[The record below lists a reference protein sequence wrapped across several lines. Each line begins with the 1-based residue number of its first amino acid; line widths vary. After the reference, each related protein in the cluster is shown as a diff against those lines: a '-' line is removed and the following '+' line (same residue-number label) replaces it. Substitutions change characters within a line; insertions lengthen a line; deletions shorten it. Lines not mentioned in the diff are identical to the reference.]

1 MKYKKKALRAK
12 AKEMARPLYARPK
25 ALGKIQETN
34 LLRAQHIAQQ
44 ERLYKANE
52 YQRMTGQIHST
63 VQPGL
68 KAALVSQRSKLL
80 K

>member
-1 MKYKKKALRAK
+1 MKKKKALRAK

-44 ERLYKANE
+44 ERLHKRNE
-52 YQRMTGQIHST
+52 YDRMTGHIHST
-63 VQPGL
+63 VNPGL
-68 KAALVSQRSKLL
+68 KAQLVSQRSKLL
-80 K
+80 T